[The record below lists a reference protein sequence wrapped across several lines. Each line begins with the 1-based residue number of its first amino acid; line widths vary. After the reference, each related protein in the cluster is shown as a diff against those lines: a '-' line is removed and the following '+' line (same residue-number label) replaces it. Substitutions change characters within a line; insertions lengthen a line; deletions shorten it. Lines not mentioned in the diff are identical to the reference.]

1 MYQTRGVRTAGIDLA
16 ASPRTT
22 AACIL
27 RWTRAGASVEEIRQR
42 VDDADLVEVVTTADR
57 VGVDVPFG
65 WPRGF
70 VRALVAHAAEEPWP
84 WRGEDSAEV
93 RRDHLRFRGT
103 DTVAAGR
110 LRRPPMTAAFDRLGA
125 ATARWAH
132 VADMLA
138 ARGVPVARD
147 GSGTACEVY
156 PAGARYVWGLGT
168 RSLDE
173 VRLSLPVTAS
183 PADEAR
189 LRDEHVFDAF
199 VAALVA
205 RAVAKGRAYGPGPED
220 ADLARE
226 EGWLWLPEPGSLKR
240 LR

>member
-1 MYQTRGVRTAGIDLA
+1 MAATAR
-16 ASPRTT
+16 ST
-22 AACIL
+22 AFVAL
-27 RWTRAGASVEEIRQR
+27 RWTAAGAEV
-42 VDDADLVEVVTTADR
+42 ADVRERCGDGTLLDLLADPAHER

-65 WPRGF
+65 WPRAF
-70 VRALVAHAAEEPWP
+70 VRAVAAHAAAEPWP
-84 WRGEDSAEV
+84 WRGEDSERV
-93 RRDHLRFRGT
+93 RREHLRFRRT
-103 DTVAAGR
+103 DVVAAAR

-132 VADMLA
+132 LADELA

-147 GSGTACEVY
+147 GGGRAAEVY
-156 PAGARYVWGLGT
+156 PAGARAVWGLG
-168 RSLDE
+168 RSLAE
-173 VRLSLPVTAS
+173 VRAVLPVAAA
-183 PADEAR
+183 PGHEAR

-205 RAVAKGRAYGPGPED
+205 RAVALGLAHPPAPED

-226 EGWLWLPEPGSLKR
+226 EGWLWLPEPGSLVR